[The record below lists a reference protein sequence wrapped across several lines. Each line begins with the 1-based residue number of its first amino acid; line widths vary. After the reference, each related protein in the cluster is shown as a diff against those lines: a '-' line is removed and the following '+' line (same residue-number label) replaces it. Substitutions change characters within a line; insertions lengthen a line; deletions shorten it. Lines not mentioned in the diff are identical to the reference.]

1 MGKSVVEIGAGTGL
15 VGLVAAA
22 LGAGPVILTDL
33 AHLVAYM
40 GSNAAL
46 NGLGD
51 GVTAMELE
59 WGNAAHIASVLKHLA
74 RSTAGKA
81 ALPSPD
87 HPGSLVGQSEQCP
100 AAVAARK
107 TSSFYPDI
115 ILGSDLIYKVGAFW
129 SARLT

>member
-1 MGKSVVEIGAGTGL
+1 MVEIGAGTGL

-46 NGLGD
+46 NGLSD

-74 RSTAGKA
+74 RSTAGKEP
-81 ALPSPD
+81 LSSPD
-87 HPGSLVGQSEQCP
+87 LSSSVGQSEQRP
-100 AAVAARK
+100 VAVAARK
-107 TSSFYPDI
+107 TGSFYPDI
-115 ILGSDLIYKVGAFW
+115 ILGSDLIYKVGATDSEIQF
-129 SARLT
+129 AC